1 MNARRLI
8 RSSHRIGLEELPYSS
23 PNRRDEDVS
32 IYGNEVLR
40 ADAIR
45 GSVRQRPEDLTF
57 RLIEAEKEAAV
68 APVLRESVEAL
79 RQALDSERQHKA
91 ELRRELERLSR
102 PWWRLAG

>member
-8 RSSHRIGLEELPYSS
+8 RPFHRIGLEELPYSS
-23 PNRRDEDVS
+23 PNRCDEDVS

-45 GSVRQRPEDLTF
+45 DSVRQRPEDLTS
-57 RLIEAEKEAAV
+57 RLIEAEEAAV

-79 RQALDSERQHKA
+79 RQALDSERQHKSLYA
-91 ELRRELERLSR
+91 R
-102 PWWRLAG
+102 